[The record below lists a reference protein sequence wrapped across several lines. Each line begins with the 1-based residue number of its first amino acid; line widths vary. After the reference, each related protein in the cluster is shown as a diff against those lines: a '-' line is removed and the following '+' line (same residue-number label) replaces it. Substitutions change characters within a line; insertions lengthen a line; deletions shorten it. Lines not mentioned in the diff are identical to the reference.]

1 MASGVNPNLM
11 GTLNLNK
18 NDVNKEIHNRN
29 LTIKEIYSIFGPLMV
44 THKLI
49 ELDDDFKKYLLLD
62 GINLGTEEKKL
73 ISRDISD
80 KIINEIKTY
89 EYVFIKLNSKA
100 PVDSEFLCLQLKC
113 YSLDDIL
120 SLLKGS
126 ERLNKVFN
134 PYSKNYLII
143 KPWYKIEHKNE
154 FRCYL
159 INKRLKGISQKYIN
173 LYEEYEDIDKIRDC
187 IIEYI
192 YSKEVKEA
200 LDKVEIDDMGLH
212 YMIIDLVYMPKKNKV
227 KIIDVE
233 TLIEGGNDIIIEEDN
248 NTNINNNDLI
258 DKKNSNVNL
267 KKVYLLKMSSGIN
280 PNLMGTLNLNKNDTN
295 KEVHNRNLSI
305 KEIYSIFGP
314 LMITYK
320 LIEIDNDFKK
330 YLMLDGISVGPEE
343 KKLICRDISDQ
354 ILSEIKTHDY
364 VFIKFNSKAPTD
376 SEFLCLQL
384 KCYSLDDILA
394 LLKGSSRLNDVFNPY
409 SKNYLI
415 IKPWYKI
422 EHKNEFRCYLINK
435 RLKGISQKYI
445 NLYEEYDDIDKIREC
460 IIEYMYSKEVKEA
473 LDKVVID
480 DM

>member
-49 ELDDDFKKYLLLD
+49 ELDDDFKKYLMLD

-248 NTNINNNDLI
+248 NTNTNNTNNIDLN
-258 DKKNSNVNL
+258 DKKNLNVNSL
-267 KKVYLLKMSSGIN
+267 KKDGKKKSPQEIQDEEMILKKKREEEEMEKQEFLNELKNKKINFEERIKLFTIDELLNIDDEDESEIELRIIESADDDRIVPDPENTNKFPIE
-280 PNLMGTLNLNKNDTN
+280 LMEYDNNIDELIRKLNLK
-295 KEVHNRNLSI
+295 
-305 KEIYSIFGP
+305 
-314 LMITYK
+314 
-320 LIEIDNDFKK
+320 
-330 YLMLDGISVGPEE
+330 
-343 KKLICRDISDQ
+343 
-354 ILSEIKTHDY
+354 
-364 VFIKFNSKAPTD
+364 
-376 SEFLCLQL
+376 
-384 KCYSLDDILA
+384 
-394 LLKGSSRLNDVFNPY
+394 
-409 SKNYLI
+409 
-415 IKPWYKI
+415 
-422 EHKNEFRCYLINK
+422 
-435 RLKGISQKYI
+435 
-445 NLYEEYDDIDKIREC
+445 
-460 IIEYMYSKEVKEA
+460 
-473 LDKVVID
+473 
-480 DM
+480 

>member
-49 ELDDDFKKYLLLD
+49 ELDDDFKKYLMLD

-80 KIINEIKTY
+80 KITNEIKTY
-89 EYVFIKLNSKA
+89 EYVFIKFNSKA

-248 NTNINNNDLI
+248 NTNINNTNNIDLN
-258 DKKNSNVNL
+258 DKKNLNVSSLKKDGKKKSPQEIQDEEMILKKKREEEEMEKQEFLNELKNKKINFEERIKLFTIDELLNIDDEDESEIELRIIESNDDSRIMMEPENTNQFPVELMEYDNNLEELIRKLNL
-267 KKVYLLKMSSGIN
+267 K
-280 PNLMGTLNLNKNDTN
+280 
-295 KEVHNRNLSI
+295 
-305 KEIYSIFGP
+305 
-314 LMITYK
+314 
-320 LIEIDNDFKK
+320 
-330 YLMLDGISVGPEE
+330 
-343 KKLICRDISDQ
+343 
-354 ILSEIKTHDY
+354 
-364 VFIKFNSKAPTD
+364 
-376 SEFLCLQL
+376 
-384 KCYSLDDILA
+384 
-394 LLKGSSRLNDVFNPY
+394 
-409 SKNYLI
+409 
-415 IKPWYKI
+415 
-422 EHKNEFRCYLINK
+422 
-435 RLKGISQKYI
+435 
-445 NLYEEYDDIDKIREC
+445 
-460 IIEYMYSKEVKEA
+460 
-473 LDKVVID
+473 
-480 DM
+480 